1 MTAPIRLAAAS
12 LACAGL
18 LVSGS
23 SSAQVNFIKD
33 GYYISMGDSIG
44 AGEGALPVT
53 HGFAYQLYEQGVF
66 GRTQTLDFGNIAI
79 RAATAEDVLA
89 FQVPQALCIQ
99 PPRIAAPPSVITLTA
114 GAGDFLVY
122 LAINGV
128 PPNPA
133 VTIPQVADTIAARV
147 EDVIRALVF
156 GLPALP
162 PSCAGGIPGITVLV
176 SNYFGFNHPDPAV
189 DQLFDLALQS
199 FSASLAGRVAQIRTD
214 IGAAGMTA
222 RVGFVDTFSAM
233 DGRHGLLL
241 IERRDGFTGGFDF
254 ELHPTSAGHSVIAD
268 EFARV
273 WKALQ

>member
-1 MTAPIRLAAAS
+1 MKAPFRLVAAS

-18 LVSGS
+18 LVSGT
-23 SSAQVNFIKD
+23 SSAQINFIRD
-33 GYYISMGDSIG
+33 GYYLSMGDSIG
-44 AGEGALPVT
+44 AGEGALPAT

-66 GRTQTLDFGNIAI
+66 GRTQNMHFSNIAI
-79 RAATAEDVLA
+79 GAVTAEEVLA

-99 PPRIAAPPSVITLTA
+99 PPRIAVAPSVITLTA

-122 LAINGV
+122 LATNGV

-133 VTIPQVADTIAARV
+133 VTIPQVADGIAASV

-156 GLPALP
+156 GLPGLP
-162 PSCAGGIPGITVLV
+162 PSCPAGIPGITLLV
-176 SNYFGFNHPDPAV
+176 SNYFGFNHPDPAI
-189 DQLFDLALQS
+189 DQLFDLALES
-199 FSASLAGRVAQIRTD
+199 FSASLAGRVAQIQTD
-214 IGAAGMTA
+214 IGVAGKTA

-233 DGRHGLLL
+233 DARRGLLL
-241 IERRDGFTGGFDF
+241 IERRNGFTGGFDF
-254 ELHPTSAGHSVIAD
+254 EMHPTNAGHSVIAD